1 MPLTS
6 CPFLVYTPPLSI
18 NPGHGRYALIG
29 HHENKGMAPIPPMM
43 RPLPSHCILSF
54 ANPQES
60 HEPVHLA
67 SPSSPAR
74 TTTVAPRRA
83 TGVLATRRASH
94 RAVVVI
100 TVVIVIV
107 IVALTDCGRARG
119 AHPCHRHLS
128 RLLWMDFLIS
138 SPQTSES

>member
-1 MPLTS
+1 
-6 CPFLVYTPPLSI
+6 
-18 NPGHGRYALIG
+18 
-29 HHENKGMAPIPPMM
+29 MM

-60 HEPVHLA
+60 HDPVHLA

-107 IVALTDCGRARG
+107 IVIVALTDCGRARG
-119 AHPCHRHLS
+119 AHPCHRRHLS
-128 RLLWMDFLIS
+128 RLLWMDFLT
-138 SPQTSES
+138 PNL